1 MRILL
6 TQLILICAFFVP
18 QNENSD
24 QILISEVKFTDGL
37 YKFDNCLVTGEIV
50 DYYENETLKFRYRVL
65 EGRLHGIATE
75 FYADGTIKS
84 ERSYTFSKL
93 FGNFKEFYENGD
105 VKVKFNVGLNA
116 YDSGEIVTKLEVASG
131 SKHKLKSK
139 TDCVIQFIGDNDKV
153 LDTSENISILS
164 QRNYKLV
171 DKKGKVIFTN

>member
-6 TQLILICAFFVP
+6 TQLILIYALFVP

-37 YKFDNCLVTGEIV
+37 YKFDNRLVTGEIV

-75 FYADGTIKS
+75 FYADGSIKS

-93 FGNFKEFYENGD
+93 FGNFKELYENGD

-116 YDSGEIVTKLEVASG
+116 YDSGEIVTKLEVSSG

-139 TDCVIQFIGDNDKV
+139 TDCVIQFIGDNDRV

-171 DKKGKVIFTN
+171 DKKGKVIFTS

>member
-6 TQLILICAFFVP
+6 TQLILIYALFVP

-37 YKFDNCLVTGEIV
+37 YKFDNRLVTGEIV

-75 FYADGTIKS
+75 FYADGSIKS

-93 FGNFKEFYENGD
+93 FGNFKELYENGD

-116 YDSGEIVTKLEVASG
+116 YDSGEIVTKLEVSSG

-139 TDCVIQFIGDNDKV
+139 TDCVIQFIGDNDRV